1 MKKILVTGSNGQ
13 LGRALHQLLQNSD
26 ADVTYTEK
34 SKILESAVLAD
45 KSAYSANSCFF
56 YLDRKSVV

>member
-26 ADVTYTEK
+26 ADVTYTT
-34 SKILESAVLAD
+34 SKD
-45 KSAYSANSCFF
+45 
-56 YLDRKSVV
+56 LDMMKKQFMHSYKRATLT

>member
-26 ADVTYTEK
+26 ADVTYTT
-34 SKILESAVLAD
+34 VQP
-45 KSAYSANSCFF
+45 
-56 YLDRKSVV
+56 

>member
-26 ADVTYTEK
+26 ADVIYTTSKDLDIRDEK
-34 SKILESAVLAD
+34 A
-45 KSAYSANSCFF
+45 KSGGNN
-56 YLDRKSVV
+56 DETKDH